1 MPGRRWRTAR
11 ARPDG
16 VAALGDLPA
25 LRRAVNQ
32 LGRALAFAVVA
43 TVWLSVA
50 SDASAQHSSTIL
62 RVKPSIV
69 AIGTFQAT
77 RAPKF
82 RFAGTGF
89 AVGDGTL
96 AATNAHVIPATLD
109 GGADPELLVAV
120 LPGSDPSG
128 QAVRRL
134 SRVLVD
140 AEHDLALLRMDGA
153 ALHPMKVGD
162 SSSIAEGDVLLF
174 TGFPIGSVIGLFP
187 ATHRAMVAAIA
198 PVALPS
204 ASGRQLDPKVVRRLR
219 ESAFPIFQLDA
230 TAFPGNSGSP
240 LYDPANG
247 EVVGVVNM
255 VFVKGT
261 KEAALSQP
269 SGISYA
275 VPSRYLL
282 ELLAK
287 VPR

>member
-1 MPGRRWRTAR
+1 MAR
-11 ARPDG
+11 A
-16 VAALGDLPA
+16 V
-25 LRRAVNQ
+25 
-32 LGRALAFAVVA
+32 AFAVVA
-43 TVWLSVA
+43 VVAMAALAVA
-50 SDASAQHSSTIL
+50 SDASAQHSLIISRI
-62 RVKPSIV
+62 KPSIV

-77 RAPKF
+77 RVPQF

-96 AATNAHVIPATLD
+96 AATNAHVIPTALD

-120 LPGSDPSG
+120 LPAGEASG
-128 QAVRRL
+128 LAMRRL

-153 ALHPMKVGD
+153 ALRPMKVRD
-162 SSSIAEGDVLLF
+162 SSSIAEGDELLF

-187 ATHRAMVAAIA
+187 ATHRALVAAIA

-219 ESAFPIFQLDA
+219 DSAFPIFQLDA

-261 KEAALSQP
+261 REAALSHP

-275 VPSRYLL
+275 MPSRYLL
-282 ELLAK
+282 ELLGK
-287 VPR
+287 VRP